1 MGTIIIK
8 QSDKAY
14 YHVKV
19 EYGDVSSP
27 KNRKAYGFDFTDLEE
42 VKSDIV
48 KPFLLHK
55 PFLVDGAQIEGSVR
69 LLKVFESQYPIDTCV
84 DLVNRKTPPNVVVFF
99 SKEDILPEE
108 DYVADITKDVI
119 KSVQL
124 ALNNPDETKAS
135 SGKHINKGSR
145 EVFVV
150 HGHDDGARES
160 VEAFLRSLELVPI
173 ILFEQENKGQTIIE
187 KIEAHANVSYAIV
200 LYTPCDLGKANEE
213 DTLKSRARQ
222 NVVFEHGYLMASL
235 GRDRITA
242 LVKGEVETPGDL
254 GGMVYIAMDP
264 NNAWKYKI
272 AKELRS
278 VGIDVDFS
286 KIVM

>member
-1 MGTIIIK
+1 MGTVIIK
-8 QSDKAY
+8 HSDQAY

-19 EYGDVSSP
+19 EYGDASSQ
-27 KNRKAYGFDFTDLEE
+27 KDRKAYGFDFTDLEE
-42 VKSDIV
+42 VKCEIV
-48 KPFLLHK
+48 KPFLLNK
-55 PFLVDGAQIEGSVR
+55 PFLVDGAQVDGSVR

-84 DLVNRKTPPNVVVFF
+84 ELVNRKTPPNVVVFF

-119 KSVQL
+119 KSVKT
-124 ALNNPDETKAS
+124 ALTATDEAKAS
-135 SGKHINKGSR
+135 SVKPTKNDSR

-150 HGHDDGARES
+150 HGHDNGARES

-173 ILFEQENKGQTIIE
+173 VLFEQENKGQTIIE
-187 KIEAHANVSYAIV
+187 KIEAHSNVSYALV
-200 LYTPCDLGKANEE
+200 LYTPCDLGRANE
-213 DTLKSRARQ
+213 DDNLKYRARQ
-222 NVVFEHGYLMASL
+222 NVVFEHGYLMACL

-242 LVKGEVETPGDL
+242 LVKGDVETPGDL

-264 NNAWKYKI
+264 NNAWKYKV
-272 AKELRS
+272 AKELS
-278 VGIDVDFS
+278 SAGIDVDFS